1 MIMCGEP
8 ASKTALTIR
17 QCLSSSETERDYM
30 RLTTSGLFDDGP
42 DSLRHR
48 IDLGRRF
55 TSGGAWTESRSP
67 STYQYNPK
75 CGVRSHASITAP
87 ISRNTKT
94 EDGPPPILRTIPP
107 AIVNGAVRHA
117 GTQS

>member
-1 MIMCGEP
+1 MIICGEP

-30 RLTTSGLFDDGP
+30 RFTTSGLFDDGP

-55 TSGGAWTESRSP
+55 TSGGAW
-67 STYQYNPK
+67 
-75 CGVRSHASITAP
+75 GVQGMRRRHQNKIEGRGREQASHTGAP
-87 ISRNTKT
+87 AAKTTK
-94 EDGPPPILRTIPP
+94 EYSLRPL
-107 AIVNGAVRHA
+107 
-117 GTQS
+117 

>member
-1 MIMCGEP
+1 MIICGEP

-30 RLTTSGLFDDGP
+30 RFTTSGLFDDGP

-55 TSGGAWTESRSP
+55 TSGGDWTESIPP
-67 STYQYNPK
+67 SKDQYKLKEK
-75 CGVRSHASITAP
+75 CQSQMSLSGPFAA
-87 ISRNTKT
+87 NTHPV
-94 EDGPPPILRTIPP
+94 DIPPPLSPP
-107 AIVNGAVRHA
+107 TPPSLH
-117 GTQS
+117 T